1 MKDLRLCKAV
11 TTAVRYLP
19 VADLDAKLVE
29 VIVEF
34 CAHIR
39 RSLCYQDEPWPE
51 NNREQIK
58 TELCY
63 HN

>member
-1 MKDLRLCKAV
+1 MKDLPLCN
-11 TTAVRYLP
+11 AVRYVP

-29 VIVEF
+29 VVVEF

-39 RSLCYQDEPWPE
+39 RSLCHQDEPGPE
-51 NNREQIK
+51 NNRGQIK

-63 HN
+63 HI

>member
-1 MKDLRLCKAV
+1 MKDLPLCNAV
-11 TTAVRYLP
+11 TYLP

-29 VIVEF
+29 VLVEF

-39 RSLCYQDEPWPE
+39 RSFCHQDEPWPK
-51 NNREQIK
+51 NKRGQIK

-63 HN
+63 HI

>member
-1 MKDLRLCKAV
+1 MKHLPLCNAV
-11 TTAVRYLP
+11 TYLP

-29 VIVEF
+29 VVVEF

-39 RSLCYQDEPWPE
+39 RSLCHQDESWPK
-51 NNREQIK
+51 NKREQIK

-63 HN
+63 RN